1 MFGASSQ
8 PAVSGH
14 PSVARRPG
22 PSQYVMESPPTPRSS
37 ERQARQE
44 RLERTIENELVPR
57 MLTSHQVGAIPP
69 SLATAV
75 GRELS
80 ERDVDGFVAAVRSP
94 EDAKAAE
101 FIRGILAEGATIEAV
116 YLDLLAPSAR
126 QLGVLWENDDC
137 DFVEVTVSLGRMQRA
152 LRDLSQLFLAD
163 AVHGA
168 PVGSALLTCTPGEQ
182 HTLGVIMV
190 GEFLLRDAWRVSV
203 GAPWSEHD
211 LLTLVRTEWF
221 DVIGFSVG
229 AADRLPGLKRDIQQL
244 TAASRNPHVQIMVGG
259 PVFSEHPEAVEDVGA
274 NALAGDAREAP
285 QVARLLLAA
294 ARRAMADAPPEA
306 VTEHEQFRDAI

>member
-190 GEFLLRDAWRVSV
+190 GEFLLRDGWRVSV

-211 LLTLVRTEWF
+211 LLTLVRTVWF